1 MFVALAI
8 QHAMRMR
15 RIILSSVAC
24 PDVLIFP
31 HFLINGRMCE
41 KKIQCVFLFSPQLLS
56 ETFLYLKKMSET

>member
-41 KKIQCVFLFSPQLLS
+41 KKKYNVYFYFLHNFC
-56 ETFLYLKKMSET
+56 LKHFFI